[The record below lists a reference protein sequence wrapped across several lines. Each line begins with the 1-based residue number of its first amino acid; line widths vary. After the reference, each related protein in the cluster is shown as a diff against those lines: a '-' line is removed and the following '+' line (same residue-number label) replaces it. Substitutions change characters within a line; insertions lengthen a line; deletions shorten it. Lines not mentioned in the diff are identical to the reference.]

1 MFSLNLIF
9 AAIIYL
15 NITIVSSLKTLLTE
29 TVLEK
34 VVQWPQFSFETFL
47 MNLLALPSP
56 EYQSHLC
63 SITSFF

>member
-34 VVQWPQFSFETFL
+34 VGDFDLSYSMTP
-47 MNLLALPSP
+47 
-56 EYQSHLC
+56 
-63 SITSFF
+63 I